1 MMWFALVY
9 TITFLLSLIGFC
21 KLTKMNMMTFSRL
34 MVTGIKSL
42 SASLQK
48 VVGLLLLLL
57 GGSSVSKLISEIHAQ
72 QTNIRRAV
80 LPPVSFVTE
89 VKDAWTQ
96 FDHLYE
102 YDISVL
108 LGVRVAV
115 DAKEGKVGAVTKRV
129 RRQIAEI
136 VFGEFR
142 EDLVALERIAFEVN
156 DSDAR
161 ERLFKVIDQI
171 NKKMFVEGI
180 DN

>member
-1 MMWFALVY
+1 M
-9 TITFLLSLIGFC
+9 
-21 KLTKMNMMTFSRL
+21 
-34 MVTGIKSL
+34 
-42 SASLQK
+42 
-48 VVGLLLLLL
+48 
-57 GGSSVSKLISEIHAQ
+57 SKLISEIHAQ

-102 YDISVL
+102 YDISVV

-115 DAKEGKVGAVTKRV
+115 DSREGTVGAITKRV
-129 RRQIAEI
+129 RRQIAET

-142 EDLVALERIAFEVN
+142 EDLLALERIAFDVN

-161 ERLFKVIDQI
+161 EQLFKVIDQI

>member
-1 MMWFALVY
+1 M
-9 TITFLLSLIGFC
+9 
-21 KLTKMNMMTFSRL
+21 
-34 MVTGIKSL
+34 
-42 SASLQK
+42 
-48 VVGLLLLLL
+48 
-57 GGSSVSKLISEIHAQ
+57 SKLISEIHAQ

-89 VKDAWTQ
+89 VKDTWTQ

-102 YDISVL
+102 YEISVL

-115 DAKEGKVGAVTKRV
+115 DAKEGKVGDVTKRV
-129 RRQIAEI
+129 RRQIAEL

-156 DSDAR
+156 DSDTR
-161 ERLFKVIDQI
+161 EQLFKVIDQI
-171 NKKMFVEGI
+171 NKKMFVEGV